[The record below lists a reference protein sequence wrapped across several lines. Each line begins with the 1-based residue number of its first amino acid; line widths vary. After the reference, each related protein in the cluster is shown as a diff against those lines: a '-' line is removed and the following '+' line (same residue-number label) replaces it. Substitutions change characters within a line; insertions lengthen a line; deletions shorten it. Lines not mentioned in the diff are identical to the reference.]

1 MISEN
6 IRLNCRQVGFRGED
20 KAVDFLLKCGIGTVC
35 RNFYFKGGEI
45 DLIYYDHTERDNYLC
60 FCEVKYR
67 KNLNKGYPAEAVSL
81 KKQQTIIKGAYSYM
95 NYHRIGS
102 NVPIRFDVISI
113 IGNEVVLI
121 KNAFSL

>member
-1 MISEN
+1 MISN
-6 IRLNCRQVGFRGED
+6 NNHLNCRQVGFRGED
-20 KAVDFLLKCGIGTVC
+20 KAVDFLWKLGIRTVC

-45 DLIYYDHTERDNYLC
+45 DLIYYDHTETDNYLC

-67 KNLNKGYPAEAVSL
+67 KNPDKGYPCEAVDY

-95 NYHRIGS
+95 NYHKIGS
-102 NVPIRFDVISI
+102 DVPVRFDVISI

-121 KNAFSL
+121 KNAFAL